1 MRKQTRSRAQTQS
14 LAQRIYAQDTGT
26 RDWQGTAQKP
36 TFAHSTLGGCACTP
50 GLLSMS
56 PPRHDA
62 CLQLDTG
69 LLHPRVSKCP
79 RKGRWGQP
87 VTLQTC
93 PAAPHSHT
101 GLWHARLE
109 PGKTTMSSWDV
120 VRLSHIR

>member
-69 LLHPRVSKCP
+69 LLHPRVSKCEEGTVGP
-79 RKGRWGQP
+79 TGYTTDLPCGSPFSHWP
-87 VTLQTC
+87 VAC
-93 PAAPHSHT
+93 E
-101 GLWHARLE
+101 ARA
-109 PGKTTMSSWDV
+109 G
-120 VRLSHIR
+120 